1 MRQRIENNWACKEN
15 DVGTLPVGVTL
26 HLFFTV
32 RLGVVVD
39 GVGSGVGGSAGAD
52 LLAYNNEVK
61 KSGGELCRVK
71 VLNSHFPILSVGIYA
86 VLFTEQVSQLKYSSF
101 AFFSVRLTVKD
112 L

>member
-15 DVGTLPVGVTL
+15 NVGTLPVGVTL

-52 LLAYNNEVK
+52 V
-61 KSGGELCRVK
+61 
-71 VLNSHFPILSVGIYA
+71 VG
-86 VLFTEQVSQLKYSSF
+86 LQL
-101 AFFSVRLTVKD
+101 
-112 L
+112 